1 MARSPHELTT
11 DDLAFLTER
20 HLGTLTTLRSDGS
33 PHVVAVAFAYDT
45 DTATVSVISS
55 DQTQKVVNLER
66 DGTAVVCQVDG
77 PRWLALEGTG
87 IVSRDSDRVASA
99 VEAFETR
106 YRPTSENPK
115 RVAIEIKVERV
126 LGRT

>member
-20 HLGTLTTLRSDGS
+20 HLGTLTTLRSDGF
-33 PHVVAVAFAYDT
+33 PHVVAVAFAYDN
-45 DTATVSVISS
+45 DNAVVSIISS
-55 DQTQKVVNLER
+55 DRTQKVANLER
-66 DGTAVVCQVDG
+66 DGRAVVCQVDG
-77 PRWLALEGTG
+77 PRWLALEGAG

-99 VEAFETR
+99 VEAFEAR
-106 YRPTSENPK
+106 YRPVSDNPK
-115 RVAIEIKVERV
+115 RIAIEIKVERV

>member
-1 MARSPHELTT
+1 MARSPHDLTT

-33 PHVVAVAFAYDT
+33 PHVVAVAFAYDIH
-45 DTATVSVISS
+45 TATVSVISS
-55 DQTQKVVNLER
+55 DRTQKVVNLER
-66 DGTAVVCQVDG
+66 DGRAVICQVDG

-87 IVSRDSDRVASA
+87 SVSRDSGRVALA
-99 VEAFETR
+99 VDAFETR
-106 YRPTSENPK
+106 YRPASENPK
-115 RVAIEIKVERV
+115 RVAIEIQVERV